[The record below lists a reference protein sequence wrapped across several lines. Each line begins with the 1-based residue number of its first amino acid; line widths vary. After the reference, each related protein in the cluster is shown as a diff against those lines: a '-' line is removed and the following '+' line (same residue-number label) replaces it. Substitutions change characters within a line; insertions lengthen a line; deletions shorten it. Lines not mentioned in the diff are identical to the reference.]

1 MLELDHVTKKYL
13 RRTALDDV
21 SMRVEAGRT
30 CLLLGPNGS
39 GKTTLM
45 KLVAGLSRPTSGEI
59 RFDGMP
65 IGAGSKAR
73 VAYMPTENYFY
84 NYMTVKDAGKYYADF
99 FADFDPR
106 RFNSLLNAMELD
118 PADRVRQLS
127 SGMAAK
133 LRLSLTLSRDA
144 GLMMFDEPLNGVDI
158 LTRTQTI
165 DAILVGCLQSD
176 IHSYDVLIRNIHVTL
191 DQSTTDEAVASADDV
206 YLEFIF
212 LKVLHDFE
220 NRLVEGLAVRHS
232 FKSVHVAEQ
241 DLCHE
246 ICKLVESKPRIRAGC
261 LDRVLHRHVLRE
273 GVVQRT
279 VSERP
284 SDFEHLGIGFDGG
297 IFQDPPRQHIVLQ
310 IGRKQFAVDGSVH
323 IKYRDAVDRRDI
335 VRRSFIGHALH
346 IIDQCFKSR
355 SPLIPFRE
363 DLLILIFCCLCL
375 SSNRRK

>member
-165 DAILVGCLQSD
+165 DAILANRAGGRSMVISTHLVD
-176 IHSYDVLIRNIHVTL
+176 ELEDVVDDLVFLKQGHLVLAGAKRELCAGRTL
-191 DQSTTDEAVASADDV
+191 KDM
-206 YLEFIF
+206 YLEIY
-212 LKVLHDFE
+212 
-220 NRLVEGLAVRHS
+220 G
-232 FKSVHVAEQ
+232 
-241 DLCHE
+241 
-246 ICKLVESKPRIRAGC
+246 
-261 LDRVLHRHVLRE
+261 
-273 GVVQRT
+273 
-279 VSERP
+279 
-284 SDFEHLGIGFDGG
+284 HLS
-297 IFQDPPRQHIVLQ
+297 QDPAEGGEQH
-310 IGRKQFAVDGSVH
+310 A
-323 IKYRDAVDRRDI
+323 
-335 VRRSFIGHALH
+335 
-346 IIDQCFKSR
+346 
-355 SPLIPFRE
+355 
-363 DLLILIFCCLCL
+363 
-375 SSNRRK
+375 